1 MRYQVRKQARVRWS
15 MDHLAVGFFHFLLST
30 EPSQLSRDITRK
42 SNTTLHS
49 NSVRSAIAHARPG
62 SSEISFCRLRHILFS
77 KMKDRQNDGRKG
89 VIFRGDVL
97 QNIFLYTSQEEF
109 FAVKSSSH
117 LSLKTNNPWKTNQG
131 YSGTG
136 RRSNIVMTIP

>member
-1 MRYQVRKQARVRWS
+1 

-42 SNTTLHS
+42 STSNTTLQ
-49 NSVRSAIAHARPG
+49 RPAIAQ
-62 SSEISFCRLRHILFS
+62 SKISFCRLRHILSS

-89 VIFRGDVL
+89 VIFREDVL
-97 QNIFLYTSQEEF
+97 QMYTSQEEF

-117 LSLKTNNPWKTNQG
+117 LSLKTNNSWKTN
-131 YSGTG
+131 
-136 RRSNIVMTIP
+136 